1 MLILMYMAFL
11 FVFAAS
17 LTGWGALAMPA
28 DREWPARFGA
38 GSLVVFFLVAA
49 AGWSRIL
56 VPGVLW
62 VLLAAGLLLWARPGR
77 FSRPPGILLI
87 SLFGLTVLPLVLL
100 PPVSRDALIHHLYQ
114 ARLWLETGGIVRPR
128 WSGFF
133 SYPYLTESF
142 YALTGGTFG
151 FRVSRAVSFIGFLA
165 ACSVPVSW
173 FLRRG
178 RKREAVISLLVLLSI
193 PELFRN
199 ASWSYSDTF
208 LIFFSLLAYMELVKE
223 KGSPVMAVI
232 WAAGAACC
240 KYNGFLVLASVCVLI
255 PFHFRGISRN
265 RIITA
270 VLGGLFISA
279 WWAVPN
285 LVQWGNPAYPL
296 LRSIFGPADT
306 LTARAADYFAIAP
319 FSSSLDGFLDYLL
332 LPVRISLHG
341 QWNDPALFDG
351 AGGPLLLA
359 GTIIAI
365 PVLRGKR
372 RKFALPLLYMLL
384 TVAFKGAGLR
394 TRYLL
399 PGMAM
404 LAVPVSE
411 ALSGLLDSSR
421 PVSRYAIVLLM
432 AGCLVWSG
440 GKVVRLYEE
449 ERPWELPPDGSYLS
463 RRLPGYD
470 FFSQCDRFVTPG
482 DTTLMVNIIR
492 VFYYPGHAVFSD
504 VRAPLD
510 LVRMFWEGMEAGEVA
525 DSLRRAGVSHLA
537 ADMLLTSINVPPVLE
552 DNELVEWR
560 DFMSRCMTPLLSV
573 DRFILFRLGG
583 PGEWRMD

>member
-1 MLILMYMAFL
+1 MLILMYLAFL
-11 FVFAAS
+11 FVFAAT
-17 LTGWGALAMPA
+17 LTGWGALAVPP
-28 DREWPARFGA
+28 DREWPVRFGA

-49 AGWSRIL
+49 AGWSRIM

-62 VLLAAGLLLWARPGR
+62 AVLAAGLLLWARPGR
-77 FSRPPGILLI
+77 FSRPAGLLLI
-87 SLFGLTVLPLVLL
+87 ALSGLTVFPLVLL

-114 ARLWLETGGIVRPR
+114 ARLWLEAGGIVRPG
-128 WSGFF
+128 WSEFF

-151 FRVSRAVSFIGFLA
+151 FRVSRAVSFMGFLA

-173 FLRRG
+173 FLGRG

-199 ASWSYSDTF
+199 ASWSYSDSF
-208 LIFFSLLAYMELVKE
+208 MVFFSLLAYMEVMKK

-232 WAAGAACC
+232 WAAAAGCC
-240 KYNGFLVLASVCVLI
+240 KYNGFLVLASVCFLI

-265 RIITA
+265 RAITA
-270 VLGGLFISA
+270 VLAGLFISA

-285 LVQWGNPAYPL
+285 LVQWGNPVYPL
-296 LRSIFGPADT
+296 LRGLFGPADT
-306 LTARAADYFAIAP
+306 LSSRAADYFAIAP
-319 FSSSLDGFLDYLL
+319 FSSSLSSVLDYLL
-332 LPVRISLHG
+332 LPVRVSLHG

-359 GTIIAI
+359 GSIIAI
-365 PVLRGKR
+365 PVLGRKR
-372 RKFALPLLYMLL
+372 RKFALPLLYMFL
-384 TVAFKGAGLR
+384 TVVFKGAGLR

-404 LAVPVSE
+404 LAVPVAQ
-411 ALSGLLDSSR
+411 ALARLLESPR
-421 PVSRYAIVLLM
+421 VVSRLAIGLLM

-440 GKVVRLYEE
+440 DRVARLYRE
-449 ERPWELPPDGSYLS
+449 ERPWDSTPDRVYLS

-470 FFSQCDRFVTPG
+470 FFRECARFVTPA

-492 VFYYPGHAVFSD
+492 VFHYPGHAVFSD
-504 VRAPLD
+504 RRAPLD
-510 LVRMFWEGMEAGEVA
+510 LVRMFWEGMEAREVA
-525 DSLRRAGVSHLA
+525 DSLRRTGVSHLA
-537 ADMLLTSINVPPVLE
+537 ADMLLTSINVPTVLE
-552 DNELVEWR
+552 GDELTQWR
-560 DFMSRCMTPLLSV
+560 DFVSRGMAPLLTV
-573 DRFILFRLGG
+573 ERFVLFRLRD
-583 PGEWRMD
+583 PGEWGED

>member
-1 MLILMYMAFL
+1 MYLAFL
-11 FVFAAS
+11 FVFAVS
-17 LTGWGALAMPA
+17 LTGWGALAMPSN
-28 DREWPARFGA
+28 REWPSRFGA

-49 AGWSRIL
+49 AGWSSIL

-62 VLLAAGLLLWARPGR
+62 LILAAGLLLWARPGR
-77 FSRPPGILLI
+77 FSRPAGLLLI
-87 SLFGLTVLPLVLL
+87 SLFGLTVFPLVLL

-114 ARLWLETGGIVRPR
+114 ARLWLEAGRIVRPQ

-151 FRVSRAVSFIGFLA
+151 FRVSRAVSFMGFLA

-173 FLRRG
+173 FLRCG
-178 RKREAVISLLVLLSI
+178 RKREAVISLLVMLSI

-199 ASWSYSDTF
+199 ASWSYSDSF
-208 LIFFSLLAYMELVKE
+208 LVFFSLLAYMEVVKR

-232 WAAGAACC
+232 WAAAAACC
-240 KYNGFLVLASVCVLI
+240 KYNGFLVLVSVCILI

-265 RIITA
+265 RVITA

-285 LVQWGNPAYPL
+285 LVQWGNPVYPL
-296 LRSIFGPADT
+296 LRNIFGPVDT
-306 LTARAADYFAIAP
+306 LSVRAADYFAIAP
-319 FSSSLDGFLDYLL
+319 FRSSLNGFFDYLL

-341 QWNDPALFDG
+341 RWNDPVLFDG

-359 GTIIAI
+359 GSIIAI
-365 PVLRGKR
+365 PVLGRKR
-372 RKFALPLLYMLL
+372 RKFALPILYMLL

-404 LAVPVSE
+404 LAVPVAE
-411 ALSGLLDSSR
+411 ALTGLLESPR
-421 PVSRYAIVLLM
+421 AVSRLGIGLLM

-440 GKVVRLYEE
+440 DRVAQLYGE
-449 ERPWELPPDGSYLS
+449 ERPWDFAGNGSYLS
-463 RRLPGYD
+463 QKLLTYD
-470 FFSQCDRFVTPG
+470 FFRECDRTVTPE

-504 VRAPLD
+504 TRAPLD

-525 DSLRRAGVSHLA
+525 DSLRNTGVSHLA
-537 ADMLLTSINVPPVLE
+537 VDMLLTSINVPPVLE
-552 DNELVEWR
+552 DDELTEWR
-560 DFMSRCMTPLLSV
+560 KFVSRGMTPLLTV
-573 DRFILFRLGG
+573 DRFVLFRLRDNR
-583 PGEWRMD
+583 EWRMD